1 MIESVETGKC
11 SPCCSSEPTGIRTCS
26 TLSRND
32 LISGSLISKIF
43 IFDKSSIHKLGYKL
57 SIASDSLVQ
66 TISSYI
72 DFHRNIYVTIIFV
85 SFYFGS
91 FRYTRPQLTS
101 SRPSK
106 YNFTASSNVIASKL
120 CPLSRIVST
129 LSFGD
134 T

>member
-11 SPCCSSEPTGIRTCS
+11 SPCCSREPTGIRTCS

-43 IFDKSSIHKLGYKL
+43 IVDKSSIHKLGYKL
-57 SIASDSLVQ
+57 STSDSLVQ
-66 TISSYI
+66 TICSYI
-72 DFHRNIYVTIIFV
+72 DFHRNIYAAIIFV

-101 SRPSK
+101 SRPSR